1 MIINGATKIIALI
14 GDPIE
19 KAKTPEMLNNLLA
32 DKGKLGEYLA
42 VGFHIDEEHL
52 SCAIQ
57 GIRSI
62 ENFVGAIVTMP
73 HKTQIL
79 KLLDQVEPS
88 VNVINASNVFIKKST
103 GSLYGYNFDGIGFI
117 NGLKKADFDVKGKNI
132 VIIGAG
138 GASASISYEVLKNE
152 CHTLTIM
159 NRSIKNAKNLK
170 QKLATKFPTSKIYLN
185 KIIQSID
192 LLINATPIGMKES
205 DPLPISEE
213 IIQNSKFVAD
223 CIVTIEETL
232 FLKTAKNYCQTHH
245 GKEMLNGQ
253 IHEILE
259 LFLELK

>member
-57 GIRSI
+57 GMRSI

-88 VNVINASNVFIKKST
+88 VNVINASNVFIKNQQEVYMAIILMVLD
-103 GSLYGYNFDGIGFI
+103 SLMA
-117 NGLKKADFDVKGKNI
+117 LKK
-132 VIIGAG
+132 
-138 GASASISYEVLKNE
+138 L
-152 CHTLTIM
+152 TLM
-159 NRSIKNAKNLK
+159 
-170 QKLATKFPTSKIYLN
+170 
-185 KIIQSID
+185 
-192 LLINATPIGMKES
+192 
-205 DPLPISEE
+205 
-213 IIQNSKFVAD
+213 
-223 CIVTIEETL
+223 
-232 FLKTAKNYCQTHH
+232 
-245 GKEMLNGQ
+245 
-253 IHEILE
+253 
-259 LFLELK
+259 